1 MFHRLAV
8 ASLLLAL
15 SGCAA
20 APEWLPVPAPRD
32 EAVARIGGLEALTPV
47 MRTPDERRA
56 DVSAAA
62 HWQDGGRHWLVTTVP
77 ARNELRVFDA
87 TDGQLLRTI
96 GGDSDSD
103 AEGNDATFDR
113 PHRIHVVDDIALV
126 SEQTS
131 GRVHLLTLPDLEV
144 ALTFGDSDDQPLDQA
159 RSLWAV
165 RMADWGYHVYIT
177 DDYLNEN
184 DALDDAVLGRR
195 VKHFALTQGAL
206 GWSARGIRVFGAVR
220 GDGRL
225 NRVDALVGDAAN
237 RQLLIADT
245 DPAAGRRAWLY
256 TANGRYAQRSL
267 GGGVFRSGVAGL
279 ALLPC
284 ADARQGL
291 WLATDAGPN
300 GHFLHAFD
308 RQTLDHRG
316 SFTMPELS
324 ARGSLDVEGDGAGR
338 IYATLA
344 DGTVAGFDSARVRAL
359 APACSRVSR

>member
-1 MFHRLAV
+1 MCHRLAV
-8 ASLLLAL
+8 VSLLLAL

-20 APEWLPVPAPRD
+20 APDWLPLPTARG
-32 EAVARIGGLEALTPV
+32 EAVASIGGLEALTPV
-47 MRTPDERRA
+47 VRTPDERRA

-62 HWQDGGRHWLVTTVP
+62 HWRNGSRHWLVATVP
-77 ARNELRVFDA
+77 ERNELRVFDA
-87 TDGQLLRTI
+87 TDGRLLRTV
-96 GGDSDSD
+96 GGESDP
-103 AEGNDATFDR
+103 AEDDVTFDR
-113 PHRIHVVDDIALV
+113 PHRIHIVDDIAMV
-126 SEQTS
+126 SEQAS
-131 GRVHLLTLPDLEV
+131 GRVHLLTLPNLEV
-144 ALTFGDSDDQPLDQA
+144 ALTFGDGDDQPLDQA

-195 VKHFALTQGAL
+195 VKHYALTQGAL
-206 GWSARGIRVFGAVR
+206 GWSARGIRVFGEVG

-225 NRVDALVGDAAN
+225 SRVDALVGDAAN
-237 RQLLIADT
+237 RLLLIADT
-245 DPAAGRRAWLY
+245 DPTAGRRAWLY

-284 ADARQGL
+284 GDADQGL

-316 SFTMPELS
+316 SFTLPELS
-324 ARGSLDVEGDGAGR
+324 ARGSLDIDRGAVGR

-344 DGTVAGFDSARVRAL
+344 DGTVAGFDSAPVRAL
-359 APACSRVSR
+359 SPACGVVGSR